1 MTRGKMPAAL
11 IPAAAIIG
19 FAALAAGPAFGWAD
33 ALWICWGALFALLEG
48 NAVLNKTEGNTLSE
62 RTRAWFRTK
71 TPAGRFGFTA
81 LLVTFVAWFIPH
93 ILG

>member
-1 MTRGKMPAAL
+1 MPVAL

-48 NAVLNKTEGNTLSE
+48 NVVLNETDGDTL
-62 RTRAWFRTK
+62 RQTTR
-71 TPAGRFGFTA
+71 GRHFLNKQLMLFLA
-81 LLVTFVAWFIPH
+81 E
-93 ILG
+93 